1 MKRPA
6 WVPRAFSSEVGTGS
20 REENAIKQKPRVFSR
35 FEETRKC
42 SRAGRSGSFPG
53 LATKIALVDVLR
65 SAGVSLR
72 LIFGALM
79 LVAAASLSAAAETG
93 RADLVNREVLRVCS
107 DPANLPFSNEARQGF
122 ENKIA
127 ELVADELKI
136 PLEYTWFPQATGFV
150 RQTLFA
156 KRCDLIIGYAQG
168 DDLVLNSNHY
178 YRSSYVLLF
187 RPGQGLDGV
196 KMLADE
202 RLKGKRIGIVAGT
215 PPGNIMAMLGLM
227 EKAKPYPLTVD
238 RRYDSPAELM
248 IADIRSG
255 EIDAGILWG
264 PIGGYFAGRGGE
276 ALTVT
281 PLLKE
286 TIGPRMAYRIT
297 FGVRNQEDGWKHTLN
312 EIIAKR
318 QGDIDAILL
327 DFGVPL
333 LDEETVPITSP
344 RR

>member
-1 MKRPA
+1 VDA
-6 WVPRAFSSEVGTGS
+6 S
-20 REENAIKQKPRVFSR
+20 RSA
-35 FEETRKC
+35 
-42 SRAGRSGSFPG
+42 
-53 LATKIALVDVLR
+53 DVLR
-65 SAGVSLR
+65 WLICGAVTLFATAGL
-72 LIFGALM
+72 AE
-79 LVAAASLSAAAETG
+79 AAKTG

-107 DPANLPFSNEARQGF
+107 DPANLPFSNEAQQGF

-127 ELVADELKI
+127 ELVADELKL

-156 KRCDLIIGYAQG
+156 KRCDLIIGFAQG

-178 YRSSYVLLF
+178 YRSSYVLIH
-187 RPGQGLDGV
+187 RQGQGLDGATT
-196 KMLADE
+196 LEDE
-202 RLKGKRIGIVAGT
+202 RLKSKRIGIVAGT
-215 PPGNIMAMLGLM
+215 PPGDIMAMLGLM
-227 EKAKPYPLTVD
+227 DKAKPYPLTVD
-238 RRYDSPAELM
+238 RRYESPAERM

-264 PIGGYFAGRGGE
+264 PIGGYFAKRGGE

-286 TIGPRMAYRIT
+286 AHGPRMAYRIT
-297 FGVRNQEDGWKHTLN
+297 FGMRNQEDDWKHKLN

-333 LDEETVPITSP
+333 LDEQTVPITSP